1 MPYPTLIVYVAI
13 VLAGRMLSQ
22 SQRRTPRPSAA
33 RWQSIARDPTA
44 IASGLAVLVAV
55 GTSLID
61 AAQREFT
68 SPVACAVAGGI
79 FLAVGWGIAYAANR
93 EIAGH
98 WSPSIEKTDRQQLVS
113 SGIYGV
119 VRHPLYLSGV
129 LFMAGTN
136 IYFRCG
142 WGWLGTL
149 LALII
154 ILLRIPL
161 EERKLEARFGEQYRA
176 YRQKT
181 RAIFPWVF

>member
-1 MPYPTLIVYVAI
+1 MPYPALIVYVAI
-13 VLAGRMLSQ
+13 VLAGRVFSQ
-22 SQRRTPRPSAA
+22 SQRKATRSSAA

-44 IASGLAVLVAV
+44 IASGLAVPVAV
-55 GTSLID
+55 GASLID
-61 AAQREFT
+61 AAQRAFT
-68 SPVACAVAGGI
+68 SPAVCAAAGGS

-93 EIAGH
+93 EIAGN
-98 WSPSIEKTDRQQLVS
+98 WSPSIEKTGRQQLVS

-119 VRHPLYLSGV
+119 VRHPLYLSGM
-129 LFMAGTN
+129 LFMVGTN

-142 WGWLGTL
+142 WGWSGTL
-149 LALII
+149 LALIV

-161 EERKLEARFGEQYRA
+161 EERKLEAQFGEQYRD